1 MSLFFAKVN
10 FRGEMRHSTKQT
22 MKVTKF
28 ENKTMKKFIALFGL
42 LTTLMLIPSTH
53 ADVSYSS
60 DLTLT
65 SSYVFRGVEL
75 SELTLHPSVEVAVDD
90 FYAGVWAATPMEK
103 RNSMGYVDEVDFY
116 AGYGVELSELTAL
129 DFGATLYEYPS
140 TSFDS
145 TFEAFLGVN
154 TEVNGTAAGLYT
166 FYDFDLKAFTA
177 EGSLGWSIPL
187 EETGTSLDLGLTWG
201 AVEPDVGDG
210 YVYYGA
216 SASMPFQVSDH
227 VTITG
232 SVNWASHDI
241 TGVEDNHFFVALS
254 IGFSE

>member
-1 MSLFFAKVN
+1 MSLFLAKQN
-10 FRGEMRHSTKQT
+10 FREKMGHSTKQT

-42 LTTLMLIPSTH
+42 LTTSMMIPSTH
-53 ADVSYSS
+53 ADVSFAS

-65 SSYVFRGVEL
+65 SSYVFRGIEL
-75 SELTLHPSVEVAVDD
+75 SELTLHPSLEVAVDD

-116 AGYGVELSELTAL
+116 AGYGVEFSGATAL

-145 TFEAFLGVN
+145 TFEAFFGVN
-154 TEVNGTAAGLYT
+154 SEVSGTALGAYA
-166 FYDFDLKAFTA
+166 FYDFDLEAFTL

-187 EETGTSLDLGLTWG
+187 EETGTSLDLGLTLG

-210 YVYYGA
+210 YVYYGV
-216 SASMPFQVSDH
+216 SAAMPFQVSDN

-232 SVNWASHDI
+232 SVNWTSHDI
-241 TGVEDNHFFVALS
+241 NGVDDNHFFFAISV
-254 IGFSE
+254 GFSE